1 VVLEDDSDNG
11 SENESTHVVE
21 ESDND
26 SDNDDE
32 EDLSKLED
40 DDSDSDLMES
50 ELDRLEREV
59 EEKSRIEREERERA
73 RLEAHQRELARV
85 AAEEERVRREAAQT
99 ELARLAEEEERARGE
114 VEEKERA
121 RIAAEEE
128 AARLEGE
135 DRERARIAAEE
146 EERARQ
152 EAEEQER
159 IRIAAEEEQQRLE
172 AKERERARIAADEEE
187 RSRLEAEEQ
196 ERARIAAEEERARL
210 EAEVRE
216 RARIAEEDRI
226 RLEAEER
233 ERLRIGA
240 EEEKARL
247 EAEELDRARI
257 AAAEEEE
264 KARLEAEDRER
275 ARIAAEEEE
284 RLRLE
289 AEERKRARIAAEEER
304 VRLEAEIERARVA
317 AEEER
322 LRLEA
327 EELERARIAAE
338 EEQARLEAE
347 ERARIAAEEE
357 RLRLEAEERERA
369 RIAAEDEKAR
379 LEAEERARI
388 AAEEEK
394 LRLDAEERER
404 ARIAAEEERAR
415 QEVEERERA
424 RVAEEH
430 RLRLEAEE
438 REQARIAAEEERARI
453 EGAQLDL
460 ARELIGGIR
469 AAVQASII
477 ESHRRSNELVA
488 QTPREKTALPD
499 RSVVDQT
506 ETRLLADL
514 EESARARLLNIT
526 EMVVTEHESSRH
538 EAQRSVDA
546 AVMNAKAESSR
557 ASHERLRNS
566 LALDSS
572 GESSDNVSRE
582 AEEQRL
588 FEDYWRQ
595 VAEDSIR
602 ATKHYQEEAKKTVGD
617 KLARLAGAEAA
628 SIAANGA
635 ELSSGWAQRK
645 TELDAVI
652 AANEQAR
659 DRHRTH
665 VSSAVVRV
673 FNDAVIDHK
682 ALVARAEQEAASR
695 RVYPAQEEETRMWSE
710 IGREIALMAASGSM
724 TAQENFIMQLSKD
737 FREDEQAERNQV
749 VADGEAEK
757 DFLSRKQAVLDAA
770 QANHKTSLESLE
782 VEQSRLWEEFTVTV
796 SKALESAQEEVRSEI
811 HAIRHKLLVDRAG
824 DSTGRV
830 QILVEALMD
839 EKLLEAKASVFG
851 QSTEKLSASS
861 GFDAVVEKTEERLV
875 ALQESSTVKHH
886 SLGDTV
892 RTMHSDARQQLQA
905 QVADVIG
912 KAKGEEIVA
921 SRDRFEAAVSGSG
934 ADDQEAVDL
943 QLFERRWQSVRDEVV
958 ELVKSNHEQTSGL
971 VAERLTQHAKD
982 EADDVHRLD
991 AECAE
996 AEARWRAE
1004 SEAVSEALR
1013 QEISA
1018 REAQAW
1024 AKQESIW
1031 SDALADALES
1041 VSRAEEDAK
1050 ASRAGPLSDAEVQ
1063 LWAQARENTMAAAA
1077 RSRAMA
1083 EEHCRSQLQTLAS
1096 EDLAADNARRAEEN
1110 SRLEAM
1116 RTRRQTQIARGQA
1129 NHRETVE
1136 SEDSQQTLHWDEL
1149 RSVSSEAVDAAQN
1162 ELRAEIEKM
1171 RHDELVSRF
1180 TDSAE
1185 QLQTTLLASLK
1196 EKSEVARAT
1205 MAAMSPEQIPARDT
1219 EADEESE
1226 RLLLIPLEETAA
1238 ARRESTSQLITAE
1251 NEQHRNDGHLKSS
1264 ELVSLARKES
1274 LEASKKRLRAAISD
1288 NNKDAAQ
1295 ALSEDS
1301 RMFNEKWQSVSSE
1314 AARKLKSCR
1323 EEAEIAIRL
1332 KLLQLTKED
1341 MDSTAV
1347 NDIQWTA
1354 FEARRKTELAAVVAA
1369 VEQAG
1374 RARASQLRDS
1384 QEQLWSSLSQNALA
1398 LVTHTE
1404 QQAATN
1410 RLGPISKQH
1419 TQIWAA
1425 ARDTAVK
1432 LVEQF
1437 RAESEA
1443 ECASLVEKLA
1453 AEDASALEARKMEEH
1468 ANMERL
1474 RSRRTLLLASD
1485 QASRQTTAESAQSE
1499 EDELWAQLTATV
1511 ASAADSARE
1520 EVRSELEAFKQKLFA
1535 DHAGDLVGQ
1544 VQLRVRG
1551 LIDEKQREFWA
1562 ALPFPETVAMP
1573 LTGNEAENRLVSSL
1587 EASSSDRQRIAC
1599 ESVRAEHEQAL
1610 REAQAKIS
1618 GAHAKAKAEPIRE
1631 SEKLLRNG
1639 QNNLQQSSFEE
1650 KHWEKILQ
1658 QTVATVEALRDE
1670 ARATIAKNL
1679 YELSAEEAAAI
1690 ESSNTEFAAYE
1701 EQRKAEGVAA
1711 SEALRQAASARESQ
1725 AWAGL
1730 DRIWS
1735 AALASALEPVA
1746 KAEAEAR
1753 SKMGSGSSEAETLL
1767 WSQARDNAQTLV
1779 SQSRETAEAECKA
1792 HLQLLAAK
1800 ESEATEAKQV
1810 ELVAY
1815 LQAIDSA
1822 RQKQIAAGQDSQR
1835 AALEAVEREQNQ
1847 LWADLLAKSSK
1858 EVKLAREEARI
1869 EIDRLR
1875 QSLSVERAS
1884 SAASQVQLRVQELL
1898 NKKLQ
1903 EAKATLTSPSE
1914 DLSPR
1919 DVTTEGE
1926 ALVTKMKESSV
1937 ERQQKRSSM
1946 IKSEHETSQRDVQQK
1961 TSEACL
1967 KAKEES
1973 LRVHSEKLRQSSAG
1987 DDADKLAL
1995 DTGAFEEHWQGVT
2008 REASSLLAESR
2019 EAALKAVAE
2028 TLTQLLAVE
2037 TTATAAA
2044 GAEFAAYE
2052 SRWTAE
2058 LEALDETSRQADKL
2072 HEANTLQSQ
2081 GAFWSVVSAN
2091 VLDMVSEA
2099 ESQAAAAGAGKP
2111 NEAEAELWARTREEV
2126 TALVARTQ
2134 ALAEEELKGQL
2145 QAQAGKREAAR
2156 SVRRSE
2162 ETSRIEAIRNRFQ
2175 ETSASATSSQ
2185 QAEQAALVAE
2195 QDQLWT
2201 ETETSSSQMLAS
2213 AKEAV
2218 RAELEE
2224 LIRKLRAEHAEAKSK
2239 RAAQESS
2246 AAQDADRKR
2255 LEAIRQRKEQE
2266 EADAERQRIES
2277 IEKERIERE
2286 AADQEEARLRK
2297 EEAERL
2303 ACIVIPN
2310 PGLVIKTKRVR
2321 DNHKLFINLCHHEM
2335 IPSDVSGKARKAG
2348 SIKDVKRILLVVG
2361 ECRESNDKSGEV
2373 CTLVDVVVNSTRY
2386 ADCMDDNN
2394 ASSQVSCI

>member
-85 AAEEERVRREAAQT
+85 AAEEERVRREAAQR
-99 ELARLAEEEERARGE
+99 ELARLAEEEERASVE

-275 ARIAAEEEE
+275 ARI
-284 RLRLE
+284 
-289 AEERKRARIAAEEER
+289 
-304 VRLEAEIERARVA
+304 A

-886 SLGDTV
+886 SLCDAV

-1332 KLLQLTKED
+1332 
-1341 MDSTAV
+1341 
-1347 NDIQWTA
+1347 
-1354 FEARRKTELAAVVAA
+1354 
-1369 VEQAG
+1369 
-1374 RARASQLRDS
+1374 
-1384 QEQLWSSLSQNALA
+1384 
-1398 LVTHTE
+1398 
-1404 QQAATN
+1404 
-1410 RLGPISKQH
+1410 
-1419 TQIWAA
+1419 
-1425 ARDTAVK
+1425 
-1432 LVEQF
+1432 
-1437 RAESEA
+1437 
-1443 ECASLVEKLA
+1443 
-1453 AEDASALEARKMEEH
+1453 
-1468 ANMERL
+1468 
-1474 RSRRTLLLASD
+1474 
-1485 QASRQTTAESAQSE
+1485 
-1499 EDELWAQLTATV
+1499 
-1511 ASAADSARE
+1511 
-1520 EVRSELEAFKQKLFA
+1520 
-1535 DHAGDLVGQ
+1535 
-1544 VQLRVRG
+1544 
-1551 LIDEKQREFWA
+1551 
-1562 ALPFPETVAMP
+1562 
-1573 LTGNEAENRLVSSL
+1573 
-1587 EASSSDRQRIAC
+1587 
-1599 ESVRAEHEQAL
+1599 
-1610 REAQAKIS
+1610 
-1618 GAHAKAKAEPIRE
+1618 
-1631 SEKLLRNG
+1631 
-1639 QNNLQQSSFEE
+1639 
-1650 KHWEKILQ
+1650 
-1658 QTVATVEALRDE
+1658 
-1670 ARATIAKNL
+1670 
-1679 YELSAEEAAAI
+1679 
-1690 ESSNTEFAAYE
+1690 
-1701 EQRKAEGVAA
+1701 
-1711 SEALRQAASARESQ
+1711 
-1725 AWAGL
+1725 
-1730 DRIWS
+1730 
-1735 AALASALEPVA
+1735 
-1746 KAEAEAR
+1746 
-1753 SKMGSGSSEAETLL
+1753 
-1767 WSQARDNAQTLV
+1767 
-1779 SQSRETAEAECKA
+1779 
-1792 HLQLLAAK
+1792 
-1800 ESEATEAKQV
+1800 
-1810 ELVAY
+1810 
-1815 LQAIDSA
+1815 
-1822 RQKQIAAGQDSQR
+1822 
-1835 AALEAVEREQNQ
+1835 
-1847 LWADLLAKSSK
+1847 
-1858 EVKLAREEARI
+1858 
-1869 EIDRLR
+1869 
-1875 QSLSVERAS
+1875 
-1884 SAASQVQLRVQELL
+1884 
-1898 NKKLQ
+1898 
-1903 EAKATLTSPSE
+1903 
-1914 DLSPR
+1914 
-1919 DVTTEGE
+1919 
-1926 ALVTKMKESSV
+1926 
-1937 ERQQKRSSM
+1937 
-1946 IKSEHETSQRDVQQK
+1946 
-1961 TSEACL
+1961 
-1967 KAKEES
+1967 
-1973 LRVHSEKLRQSSAG
+1973 
-1987 DDADKLAL
+1987 
-1995 DTGAFEEHWQGVT
+1995 
-2008 REASSLLAESR
+2008 
-2019 EAALKAVAE
+2019 
-2028 TLTQLLAVE
+2028 
-2037 TTATAAA
+2037 
-2044 GAEFAAYE
+2044 
-2052 SRWTAE
+2052 
-2058 LEALDETSRQADKL
+2058 
-2072 HEANTLQSQ
+2072 
-2081 GAFWSVVSAN
+2081 
-2091 VLDMVSEA
+2091 
-2099 ESQAAAAGAGKP
+2099 
-2111 NEAEAELWARTREEV
+2111 
-2126 TALVARTQ
+2126 
-2134 ALAEEELKGQL
+2134 
-2145 QAQAGKREAAR
+2145 
-2156 SVRRSE
+2156 
-2162 ETSRIEAIRNRFQ
+2162 
-2175 ETSASATSSQ
+2175 
-2185 QAEQAALVAE
+2185 
-2195 QDQLWT
+2195 
-2201 ETETSSSQMLAS
+2201 
-2213 AKEAV
+2213 
-2218 RAELEE
+2218 
-2224 LIRKLRAEHAEAKSK
+2224 
-2239 RAAQESS
+2239 
-2246 AAQDADRKR
+2246 
-2255 LEAIRQRKEQE
+2255 
-2266 EADAERQRIES
+2266 
-2277 IEKERIERE
+2277 
-2286 AADQEEARLRK
+2286 
-2297 EEAERL
+2297 
-2303 ACIVIPN
+2303 
-2310 PGLVIKTKRVR
+2310 
-2321 DNHKLFINLCHHEM
+2321 
-2335 IPSDVSGKARKAG
+2335 
-2348 SIKDVKRILLVVG
+2348 
-2361 ECRESNDKSGEV
+2361 
-2373 CTLVDVVVNSTRY
+2373 
-2386 ADCMDDNN
+2386 
-2394 ASSQVSCI
+2394 